1 MNVKANPSNDN
12 QDSVGRFGQAFGSGG
27 RDRPADF
34 AGIMR
39 HAFFAVVAVALLLV
53 LLRLL
58 KMAFADSWRE
68 WQLFGRRRFQKRSGS
83 GTEGIASLQD
93 AAASQA
99 GTAPSDS
106 AEHSTRTRNGRTRTS
121 ATNRP
126 KRRQRRSSKR
136 PVDKILLAAEIF
148 AVAFVLI
155 AGISLW
161 YTLEQ
166 LNGTY
171 RVLQQSDPSVLP
183 TVMAA
188 AGPQTEAST
197 PQQHDTLPP
206 LYVAEPARPT
216 PIPTSTPVMAFAQAQ
231 AQAPSPTPKPP
242 SGLAQR
248 IQIPAIKVDSFV
260 FPDSGPSTLKMGVVQ
275 YGERTAPGAA
285 GNIVLAAHNDIFGAV
300 FRNLDQLAPGDT
312 LVLYEDRQQYVYRV
326 SKSMIVEPDAT
337 WVMDQTQDPTLTL
350 ISCYP
355 FLIDSQRIVVVG
367 ELAESASDR
376 NIGN

>member
-1 MNVKANPSNDN
+1 MNVEANPSNDN
-12 QDSVGRFGQAFGSGG
+12 HGPARRFGQAFGSADDAG
-27 RDRPADF
+27 PADF
-34 AGIMR
+34 VGIMR
-39 HAFFAVVAVALLLV
+39 HVFFAVVALALV
-53 LLRLL
+53 LVLVRLL
-58 KMAFADSWRE
+58 KMAFADTWRE
-68 WQLFGRRRFQKRSGS
+68 WQLLAQRRFEKPLGS
-83 GTEGIASLQD
+83 GAEGTTPDQNASPP
-93 AAASQA
+93 
-99 GTAPSDS
+99 TAETGSS
-106 AEHSTRTRNGRTRTS
+106 RSVQHRRGNARNRTT
-121 ATNRP
+121 AVA
-126 KRRQRRSSKR
+126 RRKGQQNRSSKR

-188 AGPQTEAST
+188 AGPQTEASAS
-197 PQQHDTLPP
+197 PQPDRLPP

-231 AQAPSPTPKPP
+231 ATAPSPTPAPP

-260 FPDSGPSTLKMGVVQ
+260 FPDTGPSTLKMGVVQ

-300 FRNLDQLAPGDT
+300 FRNLDQLAPGDS

-326 SKSMIVEPDAT
+326 RKSMIVEPDAT

-367 ELAESASDR
+367 ELAD
-376 NIGN
+376 